1 MAQRDQAAGGV
12 VRSHQPRSWLRKHT
26 HSPALA
32 HLRLLLDVEP
42 DSFHFRQYDFRR
54 KHPIRDG
61 FGVRELVA
69 THCLVERQR
78 PVSRAHQAPEVAPD
92 PKPIAQVPRDRAQ
105 VCTAAASDLDASDRV
120 RASLKVEQRGGV
132 DLHLARGGPRGLAF
146 ARERVSPLALH
157 LHRRVRRRLL
167 KDATREGRQRG
178 FDIGGYDGARVAHR
192 LRLRLGVV
200 CLGHEAE
207 MDVGDVRLRQLQGEL
222 GKTGRRLE
230 EDRQHAGRKR
240 VERAGVTHTTGPGE
254 APQPVHDCEGSLAGA
269 FVEVENPGPKS
280 RSVSAGTRWQGWP
293 PWQPTVPTSWPPPS
307 PFRSRRRR
315 PGCGLHPR
323 TKHTGRRR
331 PPHRGCGR

>member
-1 MAQRDQAAGGV
+1 M
-12 VRSHQPRSWLRKHT
+12 RSHQPRSWLRKHT

-167 KDATREGRQRG
+167 KDATREGRQGG
-178 FDIGGYDGARVAHR
+178 FDIGTSFRTSLAPLQSGVKHEEQMEFSGDRRLQR
-192 LRLRLGVV
+192 LRPRLARAV
-200 CLGHEAE
+200 GH
-207 MDVGDVRLRQLQGEL
+207 
-222 GKTGRRLE
+222 GRRF
-230 EDRQHAGRKR
+230 G
-240 VERAGVTHTTGPGE
+240 GP
-254 APQPVHDCEGSLAGA
+254 C
-269 FVEVENPGPKS
+269 
-280 RSVSAGTRWQGWP
+280 
-293 PWQPTVPTSWPPPS
+293 
-307 PFRSRRRR
+307 
-315 PGCGLHPR
+315 
-323 TKHTGRRR
+323 
-331 PPHRGCGR
+331 